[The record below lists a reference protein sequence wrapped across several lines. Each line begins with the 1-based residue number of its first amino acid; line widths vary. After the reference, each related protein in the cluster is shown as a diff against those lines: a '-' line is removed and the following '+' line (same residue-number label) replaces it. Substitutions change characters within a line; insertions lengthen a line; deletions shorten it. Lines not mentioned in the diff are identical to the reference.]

1 MYEKTITS
9 CQNIVTFLMNIIH
22 ITDYIIFVISVYLLE
37 YISILGYLSLGCYVN
52 IWSSKSNIIKHYIYD
67 FSIRFWSCSDV
78 TMW

>member
-37 YISILGYLSLGCYVN
+37 YFRVF
-52 IWSSKSNIIKHYIYD
+52 KS
-67 FSIRFWSCSDV
+67 RVLC
-78 TMW
+78 